1 LYEDFLGGSYMRI
14 ESLQE
19 VIHAVPFRPFSPCL
33 ADGSRVDV
41 PHPDFIA
48 HPPGARTAV
57 VIDRDESLHIVDVML
72 VARIQIG
79 PTATHGSTTHLDAD

>member
-1 LYEDFLGGSYMRI
+1 M
-14 ESLQE
+14 
-19 VIHAVPFRPFSPCL
+19 
-33 ADGSRVDV
+33 RVDL

-57 VIDRDESLHIVDVML
+57 VVGPDESLHIVDVMS

-79 PTATHGSTTHLDAD
+79 PPTYPGLNPSMCSGFVLNSIGVPGGAFTQPISPAWLSRSKVVSPPSSS